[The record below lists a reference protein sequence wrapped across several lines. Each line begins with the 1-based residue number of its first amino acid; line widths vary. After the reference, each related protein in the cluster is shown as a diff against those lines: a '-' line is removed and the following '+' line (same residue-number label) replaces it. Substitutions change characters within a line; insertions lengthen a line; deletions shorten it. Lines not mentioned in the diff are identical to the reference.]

1 MELQYLL
8 IGMNAATLLTMISGL
23 IKIGA
28 WVGRI
33 ETRIANVEKDIGN
46 LPCIK
51 KPDEYFKDKK

>member
-1 MELQYLL
+1 MDLQYIL
-8 IGMNAATLLTMISGL
+8 IGMNLMTLLTIIGGL

-33 ETRIANVEKDIGN
+33 ETRMTNVENVIGN

-51 KPDEYFKDKK
+51 KPDEYFSKDR